1 MMAVFSYQWPPH
13 ASNKEN
19 TLKLIITIFDYS
31 TVHIHNVDVKK
42 KQVITKSQRNILFT
56 NLNNGLS
63 FYEVIKHL
71 ISSKTLLPLIL
82 EIFIKDNILYQI
94 SPSFILVFFPVQIN
108 D

>member
-1 MMAVFSYQWPPH
+1 M
-13 ASNKEN
+13 
-19 TLKLIITIFDYS
+19 
-31 TVHIHNVDVKK
+31 HIHNLDVKK
-42 KQVITKSQRNILFT
+42 VIPVITKSQRNILFT

-71 ISSKTLLPLIL
+71 IRSKTLLPLIL

-94 SPSFILVFFPVQIN
+94 YPYIVLVFFFVQLN

>member
-1 MMAVFSYQWPPH
+1 M
-13 ASNKEN
+13 
-19 TLKLIITIFDYS
+19 
-31 TVHIHNVDVKK
+31 HIHNLDVKK
-42 KQVITKSQRNILFT
+42 VILVITKSQRNILFT
-56 NLNNGLS
+56 SLNNGLS

-94 SPSFILVFFPVQIN
+94 YPYIVLVFFFVQLN